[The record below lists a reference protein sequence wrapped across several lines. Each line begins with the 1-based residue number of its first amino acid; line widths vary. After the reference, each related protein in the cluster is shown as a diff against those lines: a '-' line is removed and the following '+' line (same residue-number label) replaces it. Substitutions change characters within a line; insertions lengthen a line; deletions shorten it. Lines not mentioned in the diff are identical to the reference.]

1 MRGLL
6 RNPDFAKLW
15 AGESIS
21 LFGSHVTELALP
33 LTAVLTLD
41 ASPGQLGF
49 LGAARFAP
57 FLLVTLFAGVWA
69 DRSRRRPILIG
80 ANLGRAAALAVIPL
94 LAAAD
99 QLRIEH
105 LYSIGFVFGTL
116 TVLFDVSYV
125 TVVPSLVRR
134 DELVEANSVMQAS
147 ASVAEVGGPGLGGVL
162 VSVFSAPV
170 AIALDAASYVVSTLT
185 LLGIRKP
192 EVLPERGSQRASV
205 SSQIREGLSVTFG
218 DPFLRAMAISAGLY
232 NLFEQSI
239 FVLLALY
246 VTRDLNLSPA
256 TLGLVL
262 SLGAVG
268 ALLGSV
274 LANRVGRWMGIGRA
288 YVWAHALDLALLL
301 LPVASELSY
310 PAAVLAAAFILNGVA
325 LGLTNVYSVT
335 LRQTLTP
342 GRLLGRMNASYR
354 FLTYGAIPVGALIG
368 GAVAEAIG
376 VRNAIALGAAG
387 LLIALVVLLVSPIR
401 SLVTLPSALDEP
413 PIEQVRSG

>member
-41 ASPGQLGF
+41 ASPGQLGL

-57 FLLVTLFAGVWA
+57 FLLVTLLAGVWA
-69 DRSRRRPILIG
+69 DRSRRRPILVG
-80 ANLGRAAALAVIPL
+80 ANLGRAAALALIPL
-94 LAAAD
+94 LAATD

-105 LYSIGFVFGTL
+105 LYSIGFVVGAL

-147 ASVAEVGGPGLGGVL
+147 ASVAEVGGPGLGGML

-170 AIALDAASYVVSTLT
+170 AIAIDAMSYVVSTLT

-192 EVLPERGSQRASV
+192 ESLPERGTERAKV
-205 SSQIREGLSVTFG
+205 LGQIREGLGVTFG
-218 DPFLRAMAISAGLY
+218 DPLLRAMAISAGLY

-274 LANRVGRWMGIGRA
+274 LANRVGRRMGIGRA

-301 LPVASELSY
+301 VPVASELSR
-310 PAAVLAAAFILNGVA
+310 PAPVIAAAFILNGVA

-368 GAVAEAIG
+368 GALAEAFN
-376 VRNAIALGAAG
+376 VRTAIALGAAG
-387 LLIALVVLLVSPIR
+387 LLIAPVALFLSPMR
-401 SLVTLPSALDEP
+401 SLVTLPNA
-413 PIEQVRSG
+413 SGSHPYGQGSIP